1 MSVNRAT
8 LRIRELINCRKCNV
22 GIALLLILLCAP
34 AHAADPWKPVLDLF
48 RARPAPTPRY
58 HPSPD
63 TAPEAIERALIDA
76 ELQAAIKRANE
87 AAEKAEEAAKAATP
101 EPRDPK
107 SPAPK
112 PKSKTTAKP
121 LDIRP
126 KRVTA
131 AECAQIGVGIG
142 FIGKEGVKREAIAR
156 GHSATEIDEVQ
167 KACGF

>member
-1 MSVNRAT
+1 MKFA
-8 LRIRELINCRKCNV
+8 
-22 GIALLLILLCAP
+22 IALALIVFCTP

-48 RARPAPTPRY
+48 RPKPAPMAPPITVSPY

-63 TAPEAIERALIDA
+63 TATEAIERALLDA

-87 AAEKAEEAAKAATP
+87 AAEKAEEAAKAA
-101 EPRDPK
+101 EVRDAK
-107 SPAPK
+107 SPLPPPK
-112 PKSKTTAKP
+112 PKAKTTAKP

-126 KRVTA
+126 KVTSSQ
-131 AECAQIGVGIG
+131 CAQIGIGIG
-142 FIGKEGVKREAIAR
+142 LIGKDGVKREAIAR